1 MKTPGIIDGV
11 VVAMLIAVGAGI
23 ASLLLGGFIG
33 PGLLFNLVLLWAT
46 PVYLIYLLRRSDA
59 RIGRVVTLAGWA
71 ALSFACWLFDVPL
84 IYQALVQAAFIWLT
98 RSLYFHNSLL
108 AAALDFG
115 LVATGVAVGAWALV
129 NTGSPAA
136 VLWSF
141 FLLQCLFSWIPDPVK
156 ARDGETRLQRQER
169 CRFQSAHRV
178 AVDAVRKLS
187 QP

>member
-11 VVAMLIAVGAGI
+11 VVAVLIAVGAGI
-23 ASLLLGGFIG
+23 ASLLLGGFVG
-33 PGLLFNLVLLWAT
+33 RGLLFNLVLLWAAL
-46 PVYLIYLLRRSDA
+46 VYLIYLLRRSDA

-71 ALSFACWLFDVPL
+71 AASFACWLFDVPL
-84 IYQALVQAAFIWLT
+84 LHQALAQAGFIWLV

-115 LVATGVAVGAWALV
+115 LVAAGGAAGAWALI

-141 FLLQCLFSWIPDPVK
+141 FLLQALFCWIPGLAQSGD
-156 ARDGETRLQRQER
+156 EESRLRRQER